1 MRFLRLLAIVVI
13 PGVSVF
19 GQYRDARPGYDR
31 RAFEPLDYVRADL
44 ERAASD
50 MRYLSH
56 SEIKRIRKVREE
68 IGEFQR
74 KWERGRYDRGE
85 LNDVIRSLEKVVD
98 RNRLQPRDRDRLLGD
113 IARLRE
119 FGARRR

>member
-1 MRFLRLLAIVVI
+1 MKILAMAAVMMV
-13 PGVSVF
+13 GVNAF

-31 RAFEPLDYVRADL
+31 RAFEPLDHVRADL
-44 ERAASD
+44 ERAARD

-56 SEIKRIRKVREE
+56 AEIKRIDKVREE

-85 LNDVIRSLEKVVD
+85 LNDVIKSLEKVVD